1 MRYNSGMSDSSEKS
15 DTGAGRPNSLGL
27 KAFNQTG
34 REDTTHEVLRPQVAP
49 AVRRRNAMLIAAVV
63 AAAAIAIY
71 FAYLRSGLSLIPP
84 TQEGSSFGQAA
95 EHAQDTENPEASD
108 KAK

>member
-15 DTGAGRPNSLGL
+15 DTGAGRPNSMGL

-49 AVRRRNAMLIAAVV
+49 AVRRRNAMLIVAVI

-71 FAYLRSGLSLIPP
+71 FASLRSGLPLIPH
-84 TQEGSSFGQAA
+84 EDENSHSFGQPQQA
-95 EHAQDTENPEASD
+95 EKFDGD
-108 KAK
+108 K